1 MDMTDRTTL
10 IRELLLQ
17 GSYSVHDLAQHLARI
32 QKRKPWS
39 IAAIE
44 TSLRSLPVTKWDN
57 LYTIVWAVPVNKSA
71 FKRYLILIREL
82 KSVNYFN
89 PLSRFVLADKIN
101 QQLGMN
107 ISPATVEKDI
117 RTLRHDE
124 DLSFFVP
131 IRARNVGYWI
141 EDDYLLSEHI
151 AKTWKIWAS
160 LV

>member
-1 MDMTDRTTL
+1 
-10 IRELLLQ
+10 
-17 GSYSVHDLAQHLARI
+17 
-32 QKRKPWS
+32 
-39 IAAIE
+39 
-44 TSLRSLPVTKWDN
+44 
-57 LYTIVWAVPVNKSA
+57 VPVNKSA

-151 AKTWKIWAS
+151 AKTWKI
-160 LV
+160 